1 MRAVQV
7 LRGKEV
13 DTGGAAGYN
22 ISEFEWTRQTAL
34 AAAMGEFMAYQLI
47 AVDMDGTLLN
57 SKKEITPRSAAAVRA
72 ALERGYH
79 VAIATGRCYRQ
90 IQSYFALFP
99 EMRCAITSSGAAIAD
114 RRDDRI
120 VRSSDLPAD
129 VAARLVEASLASDV
143 FPILFTEGH
152 ALYRPDL
159 FAEMERYDIAL
170 YRGTI
175 ADACTPTPNLEQQ
188 FLRTPHPLEK
198 IDLYFASPDE
208 RAAYL
213 ARVEGVHAQITPCDY
228 AGLEIN
234 ASSVDKGTGLA
245 ALCDYLHIP
254 LSDAIAIG
262 DAENDVSMLRAAGLA
277 VAMGNALDAVKA
289 EADVIAPDCDHD
301 GVADV
306 IERYLLAQT

>member
-1 MRAVQV
+1 M
-7 LRGKEV
+7 
-13 DTGGAAGYN
+13 
-22 ISEFEWTRQTAL
+22 
-34 AAAMGEFMAYQLI
+34 
-47 AVDMDGTLLN
+47 
-57 SKKEITPRSAAAVRA
+57 
-72 ALERGYH
+72 
-79 VAIATGRCYRQ
+79 
-90 IQSYFALFP
+90 
-99 EMRCAITSSGAAIAD
+99 
-114 RRDDRI
+114 
-120 VRSSDLPAD
+120 
-129 VAARLVEASLASDV
+129 EASLASDV

>member
-1 MRAVQV
+1 M

-34 AAAMGEFMAYQLI
+34 AAAMGERMAYQLI

-90 IQSYFALFP
+90 IQSYFARFP

-114 RRDDRI
+114 RGADRI
-120 VRSSDLPAD
+120 VRSSNLPAD
-129 VAARLVEASLASDV
+129 IAARLVEASLASDV
-143 FPILFTEGH
+143 FPILFTDGQ

-159 FAEMERYDIAL
+159 LDEMEKYDLVI
-170 YRGTI
+170 YRSTI
-175 ADACTPTPNLEQQ
+175 ANACTPEPDLEQQ
-188 FLRTPHPLEK
+188 FLRAPHPVEK
-198 IDLYFASPDE
+198 IDLYFASPEE

-213 ARVEGVHAQITPCDY
+213 ARVGEADAQITPCDD

-234 ASSVDKGTGLA
+234 ASGVDKGTGLA
-245 ALCDYLHIP
+245 ALCDYLHVP

-277 VAMGNALDAVKA
+277 VAMGNALDTVKA